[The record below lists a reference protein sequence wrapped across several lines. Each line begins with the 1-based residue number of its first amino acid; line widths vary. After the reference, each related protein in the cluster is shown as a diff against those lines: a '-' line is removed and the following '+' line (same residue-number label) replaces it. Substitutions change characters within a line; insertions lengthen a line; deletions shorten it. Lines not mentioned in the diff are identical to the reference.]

1 MGNLKTGAFPMKLFA
16 CNPTL
21 GARSLQAFGW
31 YLCGTGALLLLAP
44 ALVLAPLNLPVP
56 QDVWIRILGVVALA
70 LGYTDV
76 VASKVG
82 NVHLFW
88 ASVWRR
94 AAAGVALLTL
104 VMTGI
109 APMPVVLFALVD
121 MGAAAWTALALRHQP
136 RPKLQTA

>member
-1 MGNLKTGAFPMKLFA
+1 MKPFA
-16 CNPTL
+16 CSPSP

-31 YLCGTGALLLLAP
+31 YLCGTGALLLLTP

-76 VASKVG
+76 MTSKAGIVQM
-82 NVHLFW
+82 FW

-104 VMTGI
+104 VMMSI
-109 APMPVVLFALVD
+109 APTPVVLFALVD
-121 MGAAAWTALALRHQP
+121 MGAAAWTALALRRQP

>member
-1 MGNLKTGAFPMKLFA
+1 MKPFA
-16 CNPTL
+16 CSPSP
-21 GARSLQAFGW
+21 GARSLQAFGL

-76 VASKVG
+76 MTSKAGIVQM
-82 NVHLFW
+82 FW

-109 APMPVVLFALVD
+109 APTPVVLFALVD
-121 MGAAAWTALALRHQP
+121 MGAAAWTALALRRQP
-136 RPKLQTA
+136 RPNLQTA

>member
-1 MGNLKTGAFPMKLFA
+1 MKPFA
-16 CNPTL
+16 CSPGL

-76 VASKVG
+76 MTSKAGIVQM
-82 NVHLFW
+82 FW

-104 VMTGI
+104 VMMSI
-109 APMPVVLFALVD
+109 APTTVVLFALVD
-121 MGAAAWTALALRHQP
+121 MGAAAWTALALRRLP